1 MGLPTALASN
11 HKTVVLPMA
20 YGKIRYFF
28 AAIRMH
34 KVFSTI
40 KPYYSTGYNL
50 LTAKNRI
57 DRPYG
62 QRLPSKGKERGF

>member
-11 HKTVVLPMA
+11 HKIVVLPMA
-20 YGKIRYFF
+20 YGKSGIFLV
-28 AAIRMH
+28 AIRMH

-40 KPYYSTGYNL
+40 KPRYSTGYKL

-62 QRLPSKGKERGF
+62 QLSPFKGKGEG